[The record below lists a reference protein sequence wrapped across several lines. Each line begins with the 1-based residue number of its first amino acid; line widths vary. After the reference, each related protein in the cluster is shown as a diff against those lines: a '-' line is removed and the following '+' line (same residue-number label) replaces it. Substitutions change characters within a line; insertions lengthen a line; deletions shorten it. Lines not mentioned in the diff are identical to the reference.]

1 MKHYPNTLYKYDEN
15 LLNLIIAQN
24 KIYYETNSIIYADP
38 IFIFK
43 MTQRITNDSDNS
55 KNFEPVSGYIGIY
68 TGNPVISMPNFI
80 ENYAIIVPNI
90 TKMIPEVLYEI

>member
-24 KIYYETNSIIYADP
+24 KIYYGTNSIIYADP

-43 MTQRITNDSDNS
+43 MTQRITNDPDNS
-55 KNFEPVSGYIGIY
+55 EKFKSDSGYIGKY
-68 TGNPVISMPNFI
+68 TGNSVISMPNFI
-80 ENYAIIVPNI
+80 KNYAIIVPDTI
-90 TKMIPEVLYEI
+90 MDVLIQKY